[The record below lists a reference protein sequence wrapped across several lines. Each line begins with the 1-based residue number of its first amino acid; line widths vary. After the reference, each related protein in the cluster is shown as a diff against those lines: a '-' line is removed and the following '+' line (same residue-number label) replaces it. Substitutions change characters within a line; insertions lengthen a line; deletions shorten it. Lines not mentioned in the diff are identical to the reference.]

1 MEGNKNLLLQRRSHF
16 GSIFIVIQSFKRPQE
31 SITGSGGATV
41 RDQSQ
46 RLRASPHL
54 PFKVCIF
61 RLDAPGRVRAAL
73 PSTGFAEAGV
83 ASLDIPPTSTAP
95 FPSITTQ
102 PGLGGGGSGFSF
114 SSYQTVG
121 FSITEKA
128 LRWEGHLSQTNFVLP
143 PTLSCLGWRVMTRP
157 PDIPLGTGMW
167 VPLTVRPLGEPKAL
181 ASRLSIWGRDSR

>member
-1 MEGNKNLLLQRRSHF
+1 MGCSPQGFRRVGHELVTKQQTAQMHS
-16 GSIFIVIQSFKRPQE
+16 
-31 SITGSGGATV
+31 
-41 RDQSQ
+41 D
-46 RLRASPHL
+46 

-95 FPSITTQ
+95 FPPITTQ
-102 PGLGGGGSGFSF
+102 PGLEGGGGSGFSF